1 MLPALLVRLRPRG
14 PWRFGPDDGAR
25 NRVDTIGHSD
35 TLYCALSHA
44 MRMTGK
50 LEEWLEATSSTGGSP
65 AVRFSSLYPFQ
76 GETLFFVPPQTLW
89 PPPPSTRIRWKS
101 ARFVPAQVLPPL
113 LSEKPLDEG
122 RWTIDAHSECLVS
135 AGSTGPFRVSLRG
148 AAAVDRLDSGKAAP
162 HTTACLEF
170 TENSGMWTVFVFRD
184 GEARERWL
192 PAVQST
198 LRLLADSGLGGE
210 RSRGWGRS
218 DPPEFREGEFPSIIA
233 RIPAVERSEDQE
245 EAAQN
250 FETGHWLLSL
260 FSPAEQ
266 DTIDWGRGSYQLVVR
281 TGRTGGAHSGGLTRS
296 VRMIGE
302 GSVLAGV
309 AKPAGTVRDVRPE
322 GADEAVL
329 RWGVALSIPIRVRRT
344 PAALPV
350 PPAAPPAQPEPQ
362 QAEPAPEAEPA
373 PQQGEPA
380 PEMEVEPQQ
389 AEPAQEVETGEP
401 EKSGVLTL
409 LPPSPREAMPPVETQ
424 QEPAPDAEAREPE
437 TVAAEPLPETPP
449 EKGLL
454 PPTEEAQLGEPETGE
469 PSEVMPPVETPGPAA
484 PAAASDEAKPQ
495 PSGPEEHT

>member
-35 TLYCALSHA
+35 TFYCALSHA
-44 MRMTGK
+44 MRMTGM
-50 LEEWLEATSSTGGSP
+50 LEEWLEATTSTGGSP

-101 ARFVPAQVLPPL
+101 ARFVPAQVLSPL

-135 AGSTGPFRVSLRG
+135 SGSTGPFRVSLRG
-148 AAAVDRLDSGKAAP
+148 AAAVDRLDNGKTAP
-162 HTTACLEF
+162 HATACLEF

-192 PAVQST
+192 PAVQSA

-233 RIPAVERSEDQE
+233 RIPALDRAEDQE

-266 DTIDWGRGSYQLVVR
+266 DTIDWDRGSYQLVVR
-281 TGRTGGAHSGGLTRS
+281 TGRTGGAHSGELTRS

-302 GSVLAGV
+302 GSVLAGA
-309 AKPAGTVRDVRPE
+309 AKPAGTVHDVRPE
-322 GADEAVL
+322 GADEAAL
-329 RWGVALSIPIRVRRT
+329 RWGVALSIPIRVRRA

-350 PPAAPPAQPEPQ
+350 PPAAPSVQEEPQ
-362 QAEPAPEAEPA
+362 QAEPAPAAETEEPESSAMEPEPVQETPPEEPLPPAEEAQSQEP
-373 PQQGEPA
+373 EP
-380 PEMEVEPQQ
+380 E
-389 AEPAQEVETGEP
+389 EP
-401 EKSGVLTL
+401 EKSGILAL
-409 LPPSPREAMPPVETQ
+409 LSPPPGEAMPLVETQ
-424 QEPAPDAEAREPE
+424 EEAVETTEERPSASAEEA
-437 TVAAEPLPETPP
+437 VPP
-449 EKGLL
+449 E
-454 PPTEEAQLGEPETGE
+454 
-469 PSEVMPPVETPGPAA
+469 
-484 PAAASDEAKPQ
+484 ASDETEPP

>member
-25 NRVDTIGHSD
+25 DRVDTIGHSD
-35 TLYCALSHA
+35 TFYCALSQA

-50 LEEWLEATSSTGGSP
+50 LEEWLEATTSTGGSP
-65 AVRFSSLYPFQ
+65 AVRFSSLCPYQ
-76 GETLFFVPPQTLW
+76 GETLFFVPPRTLW

-101 ARFVPAQVLPPL
+101 ARFVPAQVLSPL

-135 AGSTGPFRVSLRG
+135 SGSTGPFRVSLRG
-148 AAAVDRLDSGKAAP
+148 AAAVDRLDSGKTAP
-162 HTTACLEF
+162 YATACLEF

-192 PAVQST
+192 PAVQSA

-233 RIPAVERSEDQE
+233 RIPAVDRAEEHE
-245 EAAQN
+245 EAAQY
-250 FETGHWLLSL
+250 FETGYWLLSL

-266 DTIDWGRGSYQLVVR
+266 DTIDWDRGSYQLVVR
-281 TGRTGGAHSGGLTRS
+281 TGRTGGAQSGELTRS
-296 VRMIGE
+296 VRMISE
-302 GSVLAGV
+302 GSVLAGI

-322 GADEAVL
+322 GANEATL

-344 PAALPV
+344 PAGLPV
-350 PPAAPPAQPEPQ
+350 PQAAPSGQPEPQ
-362 QAEPAPEAEPA
+362 QLPPAPEAELA

-380 PEMEVEPQQ
+380 PETQVEPQQ
-389 AEPAQEVETGEP
+389 PEPAQEYETAEP
-401 EKSGVLTL
+401 GALSL
-409 LPPSPREAMPPVETQ
+409 LSPPPGEAMPLAETQ
-424 QEPAPDAEAREPE
+424 PEPTPDAEA
-437 TVAAEPLPETPP
+437 
-449 EKGLL
+449 
-454 PPTEEAQLGEPETGE
+454 GEPESEATE
-469 PSEVMPPVETPGPAA
+469 PV
-484 PAAASDEAKPQ
+484 Q
-495 PSGPEEHT
+495 